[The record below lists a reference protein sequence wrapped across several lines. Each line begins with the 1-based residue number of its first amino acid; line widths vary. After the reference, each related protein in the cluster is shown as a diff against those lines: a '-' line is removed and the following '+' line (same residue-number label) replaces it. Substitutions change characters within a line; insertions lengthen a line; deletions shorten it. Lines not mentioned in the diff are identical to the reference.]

1 MKCRSALKRISSRP
15 HTRKLLLKSLL
26 VFVHF
31 GDDHWNVLYA
41 NDLTMVADSM
51 DEVQTTLQKGITFKK

>member
-1 MKCRSALKRISSRP
+1 MKCRSALKRISSRT

-31 GDDHWNVLYA
+31 GDDHWN
-41 NDLTMVADSM
+41 
-51 DEVQTTLQKGITFKK
+51 EVQEDTVCERSDSGGR